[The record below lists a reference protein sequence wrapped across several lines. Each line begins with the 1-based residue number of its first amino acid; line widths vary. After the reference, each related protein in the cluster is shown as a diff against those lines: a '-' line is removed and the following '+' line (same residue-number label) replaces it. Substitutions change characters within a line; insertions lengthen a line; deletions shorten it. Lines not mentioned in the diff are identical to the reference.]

1 MGDCED
7 GQGEY
12 KFKNGLYVGQFSSGL
27 IDGDGMFTTKKG
39 YSYNGSWEED
49 KKQGFGKEVLRKAG
63 TYAGNFFHNQRH
75 GYGEATLPGT
85 KFMRDISYDGKWV
98 NGAICGQ
105 GTLSYY
111 REVKYGR
118 TKVLEKNTLSGVFIN
133 GVLQGRLTEP
143 YPDELLW
150 ESFSLKTDHFQ
161 KYQRLTEKEYKRA
174 KNLATMEGDIFIS
187 CECSSGFLIFDTK
200 AILRKELSWWSS
212 AIPPKTKSTILNTMQ
227 REFDIIEWHARDL
240 KNELNKEFLA
250 CELASL
256 YTAWELLSL
265 KTREAKQVRKTY
277 SAETAWN
284 PKKGIVKNK
293 RPQEKWNGKIESKL
307 RKYKKANTKTLV
319 KLRKKISKKAKNDCD
334 SLAIDLALL
343 PQKRESKSVNE
354 VVVAELKPMTPKQL
368 AKKMKAENLQLKKDL
383 AVKRKKEVRDK
394 KNESKKRKETT
405 KKELKQKKLEEK
417 KAEEKKLRQL
427 KIQKKEEQK
436 IESEKRAKE
445 KELKSLEKKARKE
458 ARKLKRSQRSFEP
471 NFPRSK
477 QLE

>member
-1 MGDCED
+1 
-7 GQGEY
+7 
-12 KFKNGLYVGQFSSGL
+12 
-27 IDGDGMFTTKKG
+27 
-39 YSYNGSWEED
+39 
-49 KKQGFGKEVLRKAG
+49 
-63 TYAGNFFHNQRH
+63 
-75 GYGEATLPGT
+75 
-85 KFMRDISYDGKWV
+85 
-98 NGAICGQ
+98 
-105 GTLSYY
+105 
-111 REVKYGR
+111 
-118 TKVLEKNTLSGVFIN
+118 
-133 GVLQGRLTEP
+133 RLTEP

-150 ESFSLKTDHFQ
+150 ESFNLKTDHFQ

-405 KKELKQKKLEEK
+405 KKELKQKKLE
-417 KAEEKKLRQL
+417 
-427 KIQKKEEQK
+427 
-436 IESEKRAKE
+436 
-445 KELKSLEKKARKE
+445 
-458 ARKLKRSQRSFEP
+458 
-471 NFPRSK
+471 
-477 QLE
+477 